1 MVAIL
6 STSRKNREQ
15 FQVTQVKEA
24 HNTLEHSL
32 VNKNKSN
39 TILSIGE
46 NMKPKSYVGVL
57 DVSCISNKGSD
68 ELLRN
73 LEGVF
78 RREGIAVWKEGKYRM
93 RCRKDKIEFEL
104 EIVRLELLRY
114 IRLKLLQGNSK
125 EYRTYINQILS
136 EI

>member
-1 MVAIL
+1 VVAIL

-15 FQVTQVKEA
+15 LQVTQVKEI

-32 VNKNKSN
+32 TNKNKGNS
-39 TILSIGE
+39 ILNIGE
-46 NMKPKSYVGVL
+46 SVKPKSYVGAL
-57 DVSCISNKGSD
+57 DVSCISNKEQD
-68 ELLRN
+68 ELLRS
-73 LEGVF
+73 LERVF
-78 RREGIAVWKEGKYRM
+78 RREGITVWKEGKYRM

-125 EYRTYINQILS
+125 EYRNYIYKILS